1 MIDEYIALKI
11 LTLKR
16 NKMGLSVTEKQNIK
30 EIIENRIDREIERIQ
45 TENKPAADDIKE
57 QARAQTLAA
66 LNITDQIS
74 ELQSIKEQITE
85 LGEQKKQLEGR
96 ILEML
101 GVDMRKANYGYG
113 ASSEQ
118 AIESKIASASRSY
131 EKNLL
136 NAHPILGKIV
146 TLRQEKDNL
155 LQSVWIATSN
165 VQVKQ
170 LFDMVNQLLASVPTE
185 LESMAQNIPPDT
197 TV

>member
-1 MIDEYIALKI
+1 
-11 LTLKR
+11 
-16 NKMGLSVTEKQNIK
+16 MGLSVTEKQNIK
-30 EIIENRIDREIERIQ
+30 EIIEERIDREIERIQ
-45 TENKPAADDIKE
+45 TENKPAADSIKE
-57 QARAQTLAA
+57 EARTQTLTA
-66 LNITDQIS
+66 LNITDHMS
-74 ELQSIKEQITE
+74 ELMSIKEQLAE
-85 LGEQKKQLEGR
+85 LGEQKKQLENR

-131 EKNLL
+131 EKKLL
-136 NAHPILGKIV
+136 TAHPILGKIV

-185 LESMAQNIPPDT
+185 LEAMAQNIPPDT